1 MQHYVTPFTCV
12 QDDAVVISPRIDS
25 LDCDDVGPYLPHG
38 LGSVNSMMLDASV
51 RLLQQYIDSAA
62 AWSLSVAFLAAV
74 THISMLHAL
83 LHAYLCPC
91 LLYMVSTQLAL
102 LHMHNAILVTGTCC
116 MPTCWVTQQQHL
128 QQVRTLRAVSLNSCV
143 PCASCKQRHLLDTG
157 RSMTQSRHLLPG
169 VA

>member
-1 MQHYVTPFTCV
+1 MTKMHLFATTESNCRYPVHVWRDADSQKLRMDTYNHTNSLITTKVLGQSALAELYGQQCNVMLRLSCCV

-51 RLLQQYIDSAA
+51 RLLQRFVASAA
-62 AWSLSVAFLAAV
+62 AWSVSAAFLAAV

-91 LLYMVSTQLAL
+91 LLYMLCTWLA
-102 LHMHNAILVTGTCC
+102 
-116 MPTCWVTQQQHL
+116 
-128 QQVRTLRAVSLNSCV
+128 
-143 PCASCKQRHLLDTG
+143 
-157 RSMTQSRHLLPG
+157 
-169 VA
+169 